1 LNRTFAYRPMGGP
14 KAILYGGDDDS
25 LSELYWYDC
34 RFEKMISGMYM
45 GEIVRLVLCELTLR
59 GLIFRRRD
67 SDQLFEQQR
76 FFTKY
81 ISEIER

>member
-1 LNRTFAYRPMGGP
+1 MYNVNNNN
-14 KAILYGGDDDS
+14 INNNDS
-25 LSELYWYDC
+25 VPNAEWCTDEC

-67 SDQLFEQQR
+67 SDHLFEPQR
-76 FFTKY
+76 FLTKY